1 MPRIIPKN
9 LPTQIPPSKCSPISL
24 RCGKLSAR
32 DCAPALI
39 QSSSAAAEGFWEPS
53 ANTPYPIARTFA
65 PPPPHPPMRRKIF
78 VAVRFGAESCARSR
92 HSGSFCCRTV
102 RVSRSANPTPSAR
115 VHLPPLR
122 SRRYFTITHRKNA
135 DGIPSVEIA
144 ANATITENM
153 TKRQYL
159 TASFLEYGDLYL
171 NFSGCANDTCQ
182 SSGSCNFFKSEARI
196 VSYVA
201 THPPRYHISIR

>member
-1 MPRIIPKN
+1 MCIIAYPPRR
-9 LPTQIPPSKCSPISL
+9 LQVPPWRSSSSAAEGSL

-32 DCAPALI
+32 SRRSGLRSRAEDNKP
-39 QSSSAAAEGFWEPS
+39 SSAYHAS
-53 ANTPYPIARTFA
+53 ANTVGYVHSASFA
-65 PPPPHPPMRRKIF
+65 CKPSRPH
-78 VAVRFGAESCARSR
+78 SR
-92 HSGSFCCRTV
+92 HF
-102 RVSRSANPTPSAR
+102 P
-115 VHLPPLR
+115 HLR

-153 TKRQYL
+153 AKRQYL